1 MNLLLKTQASES
13 GAADDEFTKGCLGVT
28 KAVVAENDGKKK
40 KVASQLWLVCSGLQL
55 PLDVDICERYRDT
68 LLGHLHRD
76 APWNLA
82 SMDYPLFCAGMDKV
96 VQQHKAEVKALAT
109 GDKAEEAKAEAGE
122 AEAEKKAEEVP
133 ADEAP

>member
-55 PLDVDICERYRDT
+55 PLDVDICERFRST
-68 LLGHLHRD
+68 LLGHLHRE
-76 APWNLA
+76 ANWNMMK
-82 SMDYPLFCAGMDKV
+82 MDYPLFCEGMEKV
-96 VQQHKAEVKALAT
+96 VAEHKAEVADMAN
-109 GDKAEEAKAEAGE
+109 GAKA
-122 AEAEKKAEEVP
+122 V
-133 ADEAP
+133 